1 MVNIF
6 NPKQNL
12 AKLTSG
18 EEGKL
23 LRTFPEVLVPNVRK
37 PERAMERQ
45 ARRLMVVEMW
55 VRSEKRERVG
65 VEREE

>member
-1 MVNIF
+1 MF

-18 EEGKL
+18 EGGKL
-23 LRTFPEVLVPNVRK
+23 LRTFPEVLEPNVRK

-45 ARRLMVVEMW
+45 AHRLMAVDMW
-55 VRSEKRERVG
+55 VRRLKRERVG
-65 VEREE
+65 TEREE